1 MHYSCKFWQKSQVHT
16 HFVAHFF
23 AVTARLGREIPLCDF
38 SCRTYKTV
46 LFAGYYKTDDEEFF
60 SLVPGKFTYIWDFNR
75 IGIMAT
81 FNSNIFAAFIVVV
94 TEAPY
99 YWKTTLIMLIFCW
112 CTNNFLLYSQ
122 RIKLMPVRWNLVKRG
137 LALLDSVNSSLTMC
151 LIWNWSPLCF
161 LILSRFGKVLF
172 ILNN

>member
-1 MHYSCKFWQKSQVHT
+1 MSGAYTRWCTFLSRHCSTGTWNSLMQ
-16 HFVAHFF
+16 
-23 AVTARLGREIPLCDF
+23 LCDF
-38 SCRTYKTV
+38 SCRTYKTH
-46 LFAGYYKTDDEEFF
+46 DEEFS
-60 SLVPGKFTYIWDFNR
+60 SLVPGKFTCIWDFNR
-75 IGIMAT
+75 IWIIAT
-81 FNSNIFAAFIVVV
+81 FNSNIFAAFMVVV
-94 TEAPY
+94 TKAPY
-99 YWKTTLIMLIFCW
+99 YWRTTLIMLIFCW